1 MNEQQ
6 GLHDS
11 QYKVVCRIL
20 FRIMA
25 PKTLKNPYRFKTV
38 TFKLS
43 QKGKKTKIRK
53 EKPKV
58 TYSVALVMAFSRR
71 KRQLE
76 DLPQGDFGRV
86 SERFPLSVRSKSIT
100 ENFVC

>member
-38 TFKLS
+38 TFK
-43 QKGKKTKIRK
+43 KIRK